1 MRTSFWALV
10 LSLAIALPAGAQET
24 RGNISGTVKDSTGVV
39 PGATVQ
45 ITGTDTGATQS
56 LVTNASGYFEA
67 PLMQPGNYSIS
78 VEMTGFKKLT
88 RSGIVL
94 AVAQSLTIPLTLEIG
109 QISESITVTGEAP
122 LLDTNSVSSS
132 QTFDSKMVEGLPMIS
147 NMPIMLTRFAQGVNP
162 ATNQSLVSQGF
173 VDGTTTAAGAAVGN
187 VGSNTYS
194 IDGAANGGTNRRIA
208 TSPNSDM
215 IEEMRVESS
224 NFDASIGHGTGLQIS
239 MMTRGG
245 ANQYRGTGNMQY
257 WTNKLNA
264 LNPSQK
270 ATFTA
275 SGKALYDAGRDYNTA
290 WTFGGPVVI
299 PGIVNGHNKL
309 FFFANYSYVN
319 DFIPGK
325 NQGTSTLPASAA
337 ELNGDFSDLLKLPNP
352 AQYQIYD
359 PLTVHPDPT
368 KPGRFIRDPFPN
380 NIIPANRIVN
390 PLFNLYKA
398 MLPQPYQNFVANGV
412 TPTANY
418 YQGGQPDIPK
428 STLFAARVDYNM
440 GSADRLFIR
449 GSKNSFIEGVG
460 DWTYE
465 VPKYAGLHSID
476 RSRPQWNMVGNWTH
490 TSGTVVIDT
499 QVAGNHFFQ
508 GDLLQRLHQYKPSD
522 MGLPAYLD
530 ALCTQQSNCMLPVV
544 NISGYQGISS
554 GASSFDRGRNYQAT
568 VNLTKV
574 TSAHTLRGGIDARLA
589 QRLASAGGNRRGC
602 STSPTISPSKPATP
616 RSSHRATWV

>member
-257 WTNKLNA
+257 W
-264 LNPSQK
+264 
-270 ATFTA
+270 
-275 SGKALYDAGRDYNTA
+275 D
-290 WTFGGPVVI
+290 
-299 PGIVNGHNKL
+299 
-309 FFFANYSYVN
+309 
-319 DFIPGK
+319 
-325 NQGTSTLPASAA
+325 
-337 ELNGDFSDLLKLPNP
+337 
-352 AQYQIYD
+352 
-359 PLTVHPDPT
+359 
-368 KPGRFIRDPFPN
+368 
-380 NIIPANRIVN
+380 
-390 PLFNLYKA
+390 
-398 MLPQPYQNFVANGV
+398 
-412 TPTANY
+412 
-418 YQGGQPDIPK
+418 
-428 STLFAARVDYNM
+428 
-440 GSADRLFIR
+440 
-449 GSKNSFIEGVG
+449 
-460 DWTYE
+460 
-465 VPKYAGLHSID
+465 
-476 RSRPQWNMVGNWTH
+476 
-490 TSGTVVIDT
+490 
-499 QVAGNHFFQ
+499 
-508 GDLLQRLHQYKPSD
+508 
-522 MGLPAYLD
+522 
-530 ALCTQQSNCMLPVV
+530 QQ
-544 NISGYQGISS
+544 
-554 GASSFDRGRNYQAT
+554 
-568 VNLTKV
+568 
-574 TSAHTLRGGIDARLA
+574 A
-589 QRLASAGGNRRGC
+589 QRAESQPEGHLYRERQGAL
-602 STSPTISPSKPATP
+602 
-616 RSSHRATWV
+616 